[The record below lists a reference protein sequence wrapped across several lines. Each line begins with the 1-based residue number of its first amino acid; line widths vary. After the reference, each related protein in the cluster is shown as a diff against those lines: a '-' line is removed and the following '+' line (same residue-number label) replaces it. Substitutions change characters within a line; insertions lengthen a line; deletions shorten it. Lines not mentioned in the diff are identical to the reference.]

1 MLSSSDVSAVWRSR
15 VTGHTRFS
23 GWCRPFLCPAVELHP
38 PVEGLFLK
46 ISLETGTFSF
56 SQLMFAPF
64 FFSLSNDLCL
74 HGDRSGFG
82 TETMTFISLEWLLDT
97 CAYSHRTCHTYQC
110 SIGRVASSYFP
121 TPAERWPRGDANR
134 FQNRSGVIAK
144 QATTSELQI
153 FYGIFLHYINF
164 AQLDLALLP

>member
-64 FFSLSNDLCL
+64 FFSLSNDLCF

-97 CAYSHRTCHTYQC
+97 CAYSHRTCHTYLVQ
-110 SIGRVASSYFP
+110 SVAL
-121 TPAERWPRGDANR
+121 PRRIFRHPQSADPEEMQTVFRTGQVWL
-134 FQNRSGVIAK
+134 QNRQPQLNCRCSMGY
-144 QATTSELQI
+144 
-153 FYGIFLHYINF
+153 FYITLT
-164 AQLDLALLP
+164 LPNWI